1 MSLVNIVDESIRDDN
16 MKGSRND
23 DDGSGLEKEEGT
35 AENKD
40 EDLIVN
46 KENVKNKSS
55 TYISTFKAE
64 AEVKENGN
72 EETTLVP

>member
-1 MSLVNIVDESIRDDN
+1 MITF
-16 MKGSRND
+16 KGSRND
-23 DDGSGLEKEEGT
+23 DGGSGLEKEECT

-40 EDLIVN
+40 EDLIVS
-46 KENVKNKSS
+46 KENLKNKSS

-64 AEVKENGN
+64 AEAKENGN